1 MSTQVTIRELAGW
14 DLDVY
19 PWREHIAGTP
29 AFTQSVTDAKHFIAT
44 RTISDG
50 GLRSGAL
57 LLEETERHKA
67 LLASQRMQPAMQDE
81 MHGLDWSLGAV
92 DLRRL
97 IAFQRRL
104 VLDPEHPPVAIP
116 QQHDWQELCDL
127 AFAGQRS
134 LRHDVCRSSSDE
146 HAIELRLHSWNPDL
160 RIVQSKPTH
169 GTDSKDALPL
179 RLTGG
184 SPFFEVA
191 SYRGRWFLRD
201 GYHRA
206 FAMLRAGVQ
215 VGFAVVVA
223 ARTLEE
229 LGAVGPWFF
238 GEETLFSNRPP
249 MVTDFLRDACVLQY
263 DRPRLRK
270 TITVRIEESLEP
282 HQDSNTNRTPQ

>member
-1 MSTQVTIRELAGW
+1 MTSMVKIRELAGW

-19 PWREHIAGTP
+19 PWREHIAKTP
-29 AFTQSVTDAKHFIAT
+29 AFTQYVTDAKQFIAT
-44 RTISDG
+44 RTISDDC
-50 GLRSGAL
+50 LLSDAL
-57 LLEETERHKA
+57 LPEETERHEA
-67 LLASQRMQPAMQDE
+67 LLAPQRLQPELQDE

-97 IAFQRRL
+97 VAFQRRL

-116 QQHDWQELCDL
+116 QQHDWQGLYDL
-127 AFAGQRS
+127 AFAGQRN
-134 LRHDVCRSSSDE
+134 LRHDVSRASSRNDATE
-146 HAIELRLHSWNPDL
+146 VRLHSWNPDL
-160 RIVQSKPTH
+160 RIVQTKPAN
-169 GTDSKDALPL
+169 GTSSRNTLPL

-206 FAMLRAGVQ
+206 FAMLRAGVHI
-215 VGFAVVVA
+215 GFAVVVA
-223 ARTLEE
+223 ARTVDE

-238 GEETLFSNRPP
+238 NEETLFSNRPP
-249 MVTDFLRDACVLQY
+249 MVTDFLEDTCVLQY

-270 TITVRIEESLEP
+270 TITMRIEESLEP
-282 HQDSNTNRTPQ
+282 HHDPHTN